1 MDHLLKT
8 KKNKNVE
15 RNRRF
20 TTYSSTRNNRRLT
33 IYLSRQIRPCL
44 KDDMGYGDFKDL
56 PGRTRGDK
64 VLHNKAFVFSINP
77 KYDGYEFFDKKFY
90 DANSLWGAAKNET
103 ASNQRYLELA
113 TRQLAEKLPRSI
125 IRKFEKQKV
134 SSSFKGNNWGADLAD
149 MHLFSKLNKGF
160 GVL

>member
-1 MDHLLKT
+1 
-8 KKNKNVE
+8 
-15 RNRRF
+15 
-20 TTYSSTRNNRRLT
+20 
-33 IYLSRQIRPCL
+33 
-44 KDDMGYGDFKDL
+44 MGYGDFKDL
-56 PGRTRGDK
+56 PGRTSGYKVLRDK
-64 VLHNKAFVFSINP
+64 VFDFSINP
-77 KYDGYEFFDKKFY
+77 KYDGDKFFDKKFY
-90 DANSLWGAAKNET
+90 DASSLWGAAKNET

-160 GVL
+160 RVL